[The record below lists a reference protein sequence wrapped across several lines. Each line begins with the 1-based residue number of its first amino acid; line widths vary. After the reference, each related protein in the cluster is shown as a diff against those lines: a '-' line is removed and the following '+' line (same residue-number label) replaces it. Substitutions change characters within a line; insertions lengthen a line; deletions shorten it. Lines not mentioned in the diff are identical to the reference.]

1 MAARER
7 SKRLTKE
14 AVAQAAVELIDE
26 SGLAPLTMRAV
37 AARLKVDP
45 MALYRVVADRDG
57 LISNVIQLLLD
68 EVDETERPGE
78 TWEQTMR
85 RLAASE
91 RQMALRH
98 PQAYVLVTTAPT
110 FEGPALWNA
119 HRVMR
124 LVTKGGLSEE
134 EFFDMWTVIDTWV
147 TGFLLLETELQVRR
161 ASADFEQN
169 DLDASWANKMAA
181 TVSERSFWRG
191 LDRVCAGVKAAMVS
205 NDGAEKDMP
214 G

>member
-1 MAARER
+1 MAA
-7 SKRLTKE
+7 L
-14 AVAQAAVELIDE
+14 ELIDE
-26 SGLAPLTMRAV
+26 VGPEAMTMKGV

-57 LISNVIQLLLD
+57 LISDVVELLMD

-91 RQMALRH
+91 REMALRH
-98 PQAYVLVTTAPT
+98 PRAYVLVTTAPT
-110 FEGPALWNA
+110 YEGPGLWNA

-134 EFFDMWTVIDTWV
+134 EFFDMWNVIDTWI
-147 TGFLLLETELQVRR
+147 TGFLLLETELHVRR
-161 ASADFEQN
+161 AIADLEQS
-169 DLDASWANKMAA
+169 DLDAAWANKMAA
-181 TVSERSFWRG
+181 TASERTFWRG
-191 LDRVCAGVKAAMVS
+191 LDCVCAGVKAAMAS